1 MKHII
6 TGLLITFLSTFSTVV
21 YSQHRHGHH
30 PHFHHH
36 HRAPVVV
43 YRNHWVAPAVVG
55 GLIVGAAIAHAS
67 QTNVVYVEQT
77 PVQKVTECTEWRE
90 VLTVD
95 GNIVKE
101 RTCYQR

>member
-1 MKHII
+1 MKHVI
-6 TGLLITFLSTFSTVV
+6 TGLLIAFLSTFTSVA

-30 PHFHHH
+30 PQFHH
-36 HRAPVVV
+36 HRAPIIVH
-43 YRNHWVAPAVVG
+43 RNHWVAPAVVG

-67 QTNVVYVEQT
+67 QPNVVYVEQNS
-77 PVQKVTECTEWRE
+77 VQKVTECTEWRE
-90 VLTVD
+90 VLTVN